1 VRRPKSTIEKHP
13 VGVAG
18 IVNVRDKLDNKRQ
31 ATLIWICAL
40 YYVIIRHEALHVR
53 CFLSIFF
60 IYIGVV
66 PSLLVGLF
74 LDSGFS
80 V

>member
-13 VGVAG
+13 AGVAG

-31 ATLIWICAL
+31 ATLICAL
-40 YYVIIRHEALHVR
+40 YYVIIRHEGVHVR